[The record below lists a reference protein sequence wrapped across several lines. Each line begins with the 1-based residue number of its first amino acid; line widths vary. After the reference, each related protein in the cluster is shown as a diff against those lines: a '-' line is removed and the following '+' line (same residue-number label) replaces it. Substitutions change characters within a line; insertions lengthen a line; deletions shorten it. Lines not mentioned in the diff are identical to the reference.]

1 MPASYAGLRKEACGI
16 REFFLYSVQEGLLF
30 GILALG
36 VFITFRCLNF
46 PDLTVDGSYPLG
58 AAVFALTMYRGYG
71 PVAGVVSAL
80 AAGALAGLFTGILHT
95 FSRIP
100 ALLSGILTMIC
111 LYSINL
117 RIMGRPNISL
127 SENLGHR
134 TIFVILRDAFPTV
147 PEVYVRFLFLF
158 ALLVVLKFL
167 LDAFLQTE
175 IGLSI
180 RATGDN
186 ETLVATQGINPDDMK
201 LIGISLSNALVALSG
216 AMFAQY
222 QGFVDINMGIGMVIS
237 GLASVIVGEVL
248 LRGKTIFVMTLQ
260 VIVGSVVYRLATAV
274 ALNWGYSI
282 GFKPYDLKLFTGIL
296 VIVILSFP
304 VLKEKF
310 GKA

>member
-1 MPASYAGLRKEACGI
+1 MRGAAEGGLGI

-36 VFITFRCLNF
+36 VFVTFRCLNF

-58 AAVFALTMYRGYG
+58 AAVFALMMYRGYG

-80 AAGALAGLFTGILHT
+80 VAGALAGLFTGILHT

>member
-1 MPASYAGLRKEACGI
+1 MAKEVIGI
-16 REFFLYSVQEGLLF
+16 RDFFLYSAQEGLLF
-30 GILALG
+30 SILALG

-58 AAVFALTMYRGYG
+58 AAIFALMMYRGYG
-71 PVAGVVSAL
+71 SLVGILSAL
-80 AAGALAGLFTGILHT
+80 LLGALAGLFTGILHT

-134 TIFVILRDAFPTV
+134 TVFVILRDAFPSIS
-147 PEVYVRFLFLF
+147 EVYLRFLFL
-158 ALLVVLKFL
+158 LLLLLGLKIIIDL
-167 LDAFLQTE
+167 FLQTE

-186 ETLVATQGINPDDMK
+186 ETLVETQGIDPNRMK
-201 LIGISLSNALVALSG
+201 LFGIALSNSLVALSG

-248 LRGKTIFVMTLQ
+248 LRGKTIFVVTLQ
-260 VIVGSVVYRLATAV
+260 VILGAVVYRMATAI
-274 ALNWGYSI
+274 ALNWGYRI

-304 VLKEKF
+304 ALKERF
-310 GKA
+310 RRTR

>member
-1 MPASYAGLRKEACGI
+1 M

-58 AAVFALTMYRGYG
+58 AAVFALMMYRGYG
-71 PVAGVVSAL
+71 PIAGVVGAL
-80 AAGALAGLFTGILHT
+80 AAGALAGLFTGVLHT

-222 QGFVDINMGIGMVIS
+222 QSFVDINMGIGMVIS

-296 VIVILSFP
+296 VIIILSFP

>member
-1 MPASYAGLRKEACGI
+1 M
-16 REFFLYSVQEGLLF
+16 
-30 GILALG
+30 
-36 VFITFRCLNF
+36 NF

-58 AAVFALTMYRGYG
+58 AAVFALMMYRGYG

-147 PEVYVRFLFLF
+147 PEVYVRFLFLC

-222 QGFVDINMGIGMVIS
+222 QSFVDINMGIGMVIS

-248 LRGKTIFVMTLQ
+248 LRGKTIFMMTLQ

-296 VIVILSFP
+296 VIIILSFP

>member
-1 MPASYAGLRKEACGI
+1 MI

-58 AAVFALTMYRGYG
+58 AAVFALVMYRGHG
-71 PVAGVVSAL
+71 PLAGIVSAL
-80 AAGALAGLFTGILHT
+80 GAGALAGLFTGILHT

-134 TIFVILRDAFPTV
+134 TIFVILRDAFPGI
-147 PEVYVRFLFLF
+147 PEVYVRLLFLL
-158 ALLVVLKFL
+158 ALILIVKLL

-186 ETLVATQGINPDDMK
+186 ETLVATQGIDPDDMK

-222 QGFVDINMGIGMVIS
+222 QSFVDINMGIGMVIS

-248 LRGKTIFVMTLQ
+248 LRGKTIFVMTFQ
-260 VIVGSVVYRLATAV
+260 VIVGSVVYRLATAI

-282 GFKPYDLKLFTGIL
+282 GFKPYDLKLFTGLL

-304 VLKEKF
+304 VLKERL
-310 GKA
+310 GKT

>member
-1 MPASYAGLRKEACGI
+1 MAKEVIEI
-16 REFFLYSVQEGLLF
+16 RDFFLYSAQEGLLF
-30 GILALG
+30 SILALG
-36 VFITFRCLNF
+36 VFITLRCLNF

-58 AAVFALTMYRGYG
+58 AAIFALMMYRGYG
-71 PVAGVVSAL
+71 SLVGILSAL
-80 AAGALAGLFTGILHT
+80 LLGALAGLFTGILHT
-95 FSRIP
+95 FARIP
-100 ALLSGILTMIC
+100 ALISGILTMIC

-117 RIMGRPNISL
+117 RIVGRPNISL

-134 TIFVILRDAFPTV
+134 TVFVMLRDAFPSI
-147 PEVYVRFLFLF
+147 PEVYLRFLFL
-158 ALLVVLKFL
+158 LLLLLGLKIL
-167 LDAFLQTE
+167 IDLFLQTE

-186 ETLVATQGINPDDMK
+186 ETLVETQGIDPNRMK
-201 LIGISLSNALVALSG
+201 LVGIALSNSLVALSG

-248 LRGKTIFVMTLQ
+248 LRGKTIFVITLQ
-260 VIVGSVVYRLATAV
+260 VILGAVVYRMATAI
-274 ALNWGYSI
+274 ALNWGYRI

-310 GKA
+310 RRAR

>member
-1 MPASYAGLRKEACGI
+1 M
-16 REFFLYSVQEGLLF
+16 LF
-30 GILALG
+30 GVLALG
-36 VFITFRCLNF
+36 VFVTFRCLNF

-58 AAVFALTMYRGYG
+58 AAVFALMMYRGYG
-71 PVAGVVSAL
+71 PWVGIFAAL
-80 AAGALAGLFTGILHT
+80 CAGAVAGLFTGLLHT

-117 RIMGRPNISL
+117 RIMGRPNLSL
-127 SENLGHR
+127 SEHLGHR
-134 TIFVILRDAFPTV
+134 TLFVILRDAFPSV
-147 PEVYVRFLFLF
+147 PEVYVRFAFLC
-158 ALLVVLKFL
+158 ALVFFLKFL

-186 ETLVATQGINPDDMK
+186 EILVATQGIDPDDMK
-201 LIGISLSNALVALSG
+201 LVGISLSNALVAFAG

-260 VIVGSVVYRLATAV
+260 VIVGSVAYRLATAI

-282 GFKPYDLKLFTGIL
+282 GFKPYDLKLFTGLL
-296 VIVILSFP
+296 VILILSFP
-304 VLKEKF
+304 VLKEKL

>member
-1 MPASYAGLRKEACGI
+1 
-16 REFFLYSVQEGLLF
+16 LLF

-58 AAVFALTMYRGYG
+58 AAVFALMMYRGYG
-71 PVAGVVSAL
+71 PVVGVVSAL

-147 PEVYVRFLFLF
+147 PEVYVRFLFLC

-222 QGFVDINMGIGMVIS
+222 QSFVDINMGIGMVIS

-248 LRGKTIFVMTLQ
+248 LRGKTIFMMTLQ

-296 VIVILSFP
+296 VIIILSFP

>member
-1 MPASYAGLRKEACGI
+1 M
-16 REFFLYSVQEGLLF
+16 LF
-30 GILALG
+30 GVLALG
-36 VFITFRCLNF
+36 VFVTFRCLNF

-58 AAVFALTMYRGYG
+58 AAVFALMMYRGYG
-71 PVAGVVSAL
+71 PWVGVCAAL
-80 AAGALAGLFTGILHT
+80 CAGAVAGLFTGLLHT

-117 RIMGRPNISL
+117 RIMGRPNLSL
-127 SENLGHR
+127 SEHLGHR
-134 TIFVILRDAFPTV
+134 TLFVILRDAFPSV
-147 PEVYVRFLFLF
+147 PEVYVRFAFLC
-158 ALLVVLKFL
+158 ALVFFLKFL

-186 ETLVATQGINPDDMK
+186 EILVATQGIDPDDMK
-201 LIGISLSNALVALSG
+201 LVGISLSNALVAFAG

-260 VIVGSVVYRLATAV
+260 VIVGSVAYRLATAI

-282 GFKPYDLKLFTGIL
+282 GFKPYDLKLFTGLL
-296 VIVILSFP
+296 VILILSFP
-304 VLKEKF
+304 VLKEKL

>member
-1 MPASYAGLRKEACGI
+1 MRD
-16 REFFLYSVQEGLLF
+16 FFLYGAQEGLLF

-58 AAVFALTMYRGYG
+58 AAIFALMMYRGHG
-71 PVAGVVSAL
+71 PLVGVLCAL
-80 AAGALAGLFTGILHT
+80 LLGALAGLFTGILHT

-111 LYSINL
+111 LYSVNL
-117 RIMGRPNISL
+117 RVMGRPNISL

-134 TIFVILRDAFPTV
+134 TIFVILRDAFPSI
-147 PEVYVRFLFLF
+147 PEVYLRFI
-158 ALLVVLKFL
+158 FL
-167 LDAFLQTE
+167 LLLLTFLKVIVDLFLQTE

-186 ETLVATQGINPDDMK
+186 ETLVETQGIDPNRMK
-201 LIGISLSNALVALSG
+201 LVGIALSNALVALSG

-260 VIVGSVVYRLATAV
+260 VILGAVVYRMATAI
-274 ALNWGYSI
+274 ALNWGYNI

-296 VIVILSFP
+296 VILILSFP
-304 VLKEKF
+304 VLKEKL
-310 GKA
+310 GRAG

>member
-1 MPASYAGLRKEACGI
+1 M
-16 REFFLYSVQEGLLF
+16 
-30 GILALG
+30 
-36 VFITFRCLNF
+36 
-46 PDLTVDGSYPLG
+46 DGSYPLG
-58 AAVFALTMYRGYG
+58 AAVFALMMYHGHG
-71 PVAGVVSAL
+71 PVAGIVSAL
-80 AAGALAGLFTGILHT
+80 GAGALAGLFTGILHT

-134 TIFVILRDAFPTV
+134 TIFVILRDAFPGV
-147 PEVYVRFLFLF
+147 PEVYVRLLFLF
-158 ALLVVLKFL
+158 ALILVVKLL

-186 ETLVATQGINPDDMK
+186 ETLVATQGIDPNDMK

-222 QGFVDINMGIGMVIS
+222 QSFVDINMGIGMVIS

-248 LRGKTIFVMTLQ
+248 LRGKTIFVMTFQ
-260 VIVGSVVYRLATAV
+260 VIVGSVVYRLATAI
-274 ALNWGYSI
+274 ALNWGYSV
-282 GFKPYDLKLFTGIL
+282 GFKPYDLKLFTGLL

-304 VLKEKF
+304 VLKEKL

>member
-1 MPASYAGLRKEACGI
+1 MI
-16 REFFLYSVQEGLLF
+16 QEFFLYSVQEGLLF

-58 AAVFALTMYRGYG
+58 AAVFALMTYRGHG
-71 PVAGVVSAL
+71 PLVGIVSAL
-80 AAGALAGLFTGILHT
+80 GAGALAGLFTSILHT

-117 RIMGRPNISL
+117 RVMGRPNISL

-134 TIFVILRDAFPTV
+134 TIFVILRDAFPRV
-147 PEVYVRFLFLF
+147 PEVYVHLLFLL
-158 ALLVVLKFL
+158 ALILIVKLL

-186 ETLVATQGINPDDMK
+186 ETLVATQGIDPDDMK

-222 QGFVDINMGIGMVIS
+222 QSFVDINMGIGMVIS

-248 LRGKTIFVMTLQ
+248 LRGKTIFVMTFQ
-260 VIVGSVVYRLATAV
+260 VILGSVVYRLATAV

-282 GFKPYDLKLFTGIL
+282 GFKPYDLKLFTGVL

-304 VLKEKF
+304 VLKEKL
-310 GKA
+310 GKTRTC

>member
-1 MPASYAGLRKEACGI
+1 MEASCTTGRGGLPI
-16 REFFLYSVQEGLLF
+16 QEFFLYSIQEGLLF

-36 VFITFRCLNF
+36 VFVTFRCLNF

-58 AAVFALTMYRGYG
+58 AAVFALMMYRGYG
-71 PVAGVVSAL
+71 PWVGVLFAL
-80 AAGALAGLFTGILHT
+80 CAGAAAGLFTGILHT

-117 RIMGRPNISL
+117 RIMGKPNLSL
-127 SENLGHR
+127 SEYLGHR
-134 TIFVILRDAFPTV
+134 TIFTILRDSFPSV
-147 PEVYVRFLFLF
+147 PEVYIRFVFLCV
-158 ALLVVLKFL
+158 LVVLVKFL

-175 IGLSI
+175 VGLSI

-186 ETLVATQGINPDDMK
+186 EILVATQGIDPDDMK
-201 LIGISLSNALVALSG
+201 LIGISLSNALVALAG

-248 LRGKTIFVMTLQ
+248 LRGKTIFIMTLQ
-260 VIVGSVVYRLATAV
+260 VIVGSVVYRLATAI

-282 GFKPYDLKLFTGIL
+282 GFKPYDLKLFTGLL

-310 GKA
+310 GKT